1 MKQIDSCTQHF
12 FECFDE
18 LGELLDAKISSLYE
32 KYKDE
37 PYSEKKKEVMEMYNE
52 WKTKHNKQSCCYPNC
67 KN

>member
-1 MKQIDSCTQHF
+1 MKQIDSYTQHF

-18 LGELLDAKISSLYE
+18 LGELLDAKICSLYE

-52 WKTKHNKQSCCYPNC
+52 WKAKHNKQS
-67 KN
+67 